1 METLPPIPLAD
12 PRRDLAR
19 YEADLIETTRRVIHS
34 GSYVGGP
41 ELTGFEQAMAR
52 STGVDAAV
60 GVGSGT
66 DALIF
71 ALQATG
77 IGRGDEVIVPSHTAG
92 PSVAAI
98 HALYATPVFVDVDYD
113 TACIDAALVAPA
125 IGPKTKAILAVH
137 LYGHPAQL
145 DELVRLSD
153 AHGIALIE
161 DCAQAQGSSFADKP
175 VGSFGRFGCF
185 SFYPTKNLGAI
196 GDGGAVTG
204 ARDGVELVRKLRV
217 YGWTTPQFAEISHGR
232 CSRLDELQA
241 GYLNVRMNGLQA
253 DVQARRK
260 AARIYQAALADVPVE
275 LPVERS
281 GARHAFHLF
290 VIKSEKRDALR
301 QHMAKAGIGTAL
313 HYPFPAHLQ
322 PGLAEGARI
331 EGSLKATLRLQQR
344 IVSLPMFAT
353 ISDAEIGRVADAIRS
368 YFRS

>member
-1 METLPPIPLAD
+1 MSLPPIPLAD

-19 YEADLIETTRRVIHS
+19 YEAELIETTRRVIGS
-34 GSYVGGP
+34 GSYIGGP
-41 ELTGFEQAMAR
+41 ELDRLEKAMAQ
-52 STGVDAAV
+52 STGVDAAA

-71 ALQATG
+71 ALQAAG
-77 IGRGDEVIVPSHTAG
+77 IGRGDEVIIPSHTAG

-98 HALYATPVFVDVDYD
+98 HALFATPVFVDVDYD
-113 TACIDAALVAPA
+113 TACIDAALVATA
-125 IGPKTKAILAVH
+125 LGPKTKAILAVH
-137 LYGHPAQL
+137 LYGHPAEL
-145 DELVRLSD
+145 DQLVRLAD

-161 DCAQAQGSSFADKP
+161 DCAQAQGAYFAGKP
-175 VGSFGRFGCF
+175 VGSFGTFGCF

-204 ARDGVELVRKLRV
+204 AREGVDLVRKLRV
-217 YGWTTPQFAEISHGR
+217 YGWTTPQFAEIPHGR

-241 GYLNVRMNGLQA
+241 AYLNVRMRGLLA

-260 AARIYQAALADVPVE
+260 AARCYQEALADAPVE
-275 LPVERS
+275 LPVER
-281 GARHAFHLF
+281 GAQHAFHLF
-290 VIKSEKRDALR
+290 VIKSDRRDALR
-301 QHMAKAGIGTAL
+301 EHLAKAGIGTGL

-322 PGLAEGARI
+322 PALAANARI

-353 ISDAEIGRVADAIRS
+353 ISDAEIGRVADAIRG